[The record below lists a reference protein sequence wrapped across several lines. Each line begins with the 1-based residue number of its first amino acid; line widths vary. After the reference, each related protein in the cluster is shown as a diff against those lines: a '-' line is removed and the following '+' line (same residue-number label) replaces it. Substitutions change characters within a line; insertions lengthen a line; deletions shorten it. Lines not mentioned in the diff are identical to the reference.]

1 MAKVKLHGQ
10 APGTVRH
17 AVAKSRQVLKDAR
30 GRDEIMER
38 DVAAMLVWLN
48 GAPLRTITSQG
59 MNDWINSQEPPWTHA
74 YSRAVRERVQEVMT
88 EATSAS
94 AEDVKARLLH
104 LVDAMMPLC
113 REHVLSAGALVQD
126 MRTAEYRAWW
136 TERNRQQRA
145 YRNQDRPVPPEE
157 ALRLEELEQAIPFL
171 DAIDHTAVQGYVNI
185 MGKLCGVMVD
195 KSAQLHIHAQVKAGD
210 DLSELPFDKLV
221 AIATRKPKGI
231 GHE

>member
-1 MAKVKLHGQ
+1 MTPVKVRKHGQ
-10 APGTVRH
+10 IPGTERH
-17 AVAKSRQVLKDAR
+17 APAKSRQVLKDAR
-30 GRDEIMER
+30 GREEIMER

-74 YSRAVRERVQEVMT
+74 YSRAVRERVQVVMT

-104 LVDAMMPLC
+104 LVDSMMPLC
-113 REHVLSAGALVQD
+113 REHVTSGGELVPD
-126 MRTAEYRAWW
+126 RRTAEWKAWS
-136 TERNRQQRA
+136 TEHTRQQLMVDPLP
-145 YRNQDRPVPPEE
+145 NVEDKM
-157 ALRLEELEQAIPFL
+157 RLETMKHAIPFL

-195 KSAQLHIHAQVKAGD
+195 KSASLHLHAQVKAGD